1 MTKFAGSAVG
11 RTQIARSPQSNSFP
25 RTTPHSR
32 MDDSHRQTIPS
43 RQPKA
48 IEPEQIAVGKTPHEM
63 RGIRRSS
70 PRGARDPIGE
80 AGTGAGRPAPRH
92 RESRAGRR
100 GGVIARRGG
109 ASGGRSAG
117 ERGKGI
123 GGRTWQRGERG
134 SVFISSRSFFLEREE
149 WW

>member
-1 MTKFAGSAVG
+1 
-11 RTQIARSPQSNSFP
+11 
-25 RTTPHSR
+25 

-109 ASGGRSAG
+109 RGSGGEPGNG
-117 ERGKGI
+117 ERG
-123 GGRTWQRGERG
+123 ER
-134 SVFISSRSFFLEREE
+134 IYKLEKLFFREREE